1 MALTVV
7 AENDNRTAAVG
18 FSDIGFTLS
27 FYWIDIKL
35 LRAAPFAVPHNG
47 SGRGR
52 GSGDVLCKVFRA
64 QKLSLTLRISSPF
77 RESSRRFMSNSTN
90 SSSVEPAL
98 LSENVQMLAAVDD
111 DHGGVIVEM
120 SKPMDA
126 ETFASSLRASL
137 SDWKNKGIKGVWI
150 KLPRELVNLIQPAL
164 EEGFWFHH
172 AEPSYL
178 MLVYWIPNTEHNTI
192 PANASH
198 KVRIGAFVM
207 DDRRQ
212 VLVVQE
218 KMGEDLHVGA
228 LREVKEE
235 TGIDTEFVEVLA
247 FRQSHKSLFE
257 KSELFFLCLLR
268 PLSFEIQRQESE
280 IDAAAWMPID
290 DFKAQPFVQNND
302 IWKHMVE
309 ICSARV
315 DGSYT
320 GFSSTY
326 LRSTFTDS
334 WNYLYWNQ
342 GNRDPH
348 SRASNMNNNS

>member
-1 MALTVV
+1 
-7 AENDNRTAAVG
+7 
-18 FSDIGFTLS
+18 
-27 FYWIDIKL
+27 
-35 LRAAPFAVPHNG
+35 
-47 SGRGR
+47 
-52 GSGDVLCKVFRA
+52 
-64 QKLSLTLRISSPF
+64 
-77 RESSRRFMSNSTN
+77 MSNSTN

-218 KMGEDLHVGA
+218 KNGKLRGLGVWKLPTGTVDEGEDLHVGA

-280 IDAAAWMPID
+280 IDAAAVMTNLTWMPID